1 MCWEGGS
8 WPCPLGFI
16 SELLRHIQRQS
27 CVYTPVPALHLSLD
41 TSKHSG
47 RQVLASSSSS
57 CPPTYCGGWWRL
69 STPEETELA
78 KVEWATCQEAAA
90 GRAGEALPAPETV
103 GGAGIH

>member
-27 CVYTPVPALHLSLD
+27 CVYTPVPALHLSLH

-47 RQVLASSSSS
+47 RQVLALLLLL
-57 CPPTYCGGWWRL
+57 L
-69 STPEETELA
+69 SPHLLRGMVET
-78 KVEWATCQEAAA
+78 QY
-90 GRAGEALPAPETV
+90 P
-103 GGAGIH
+103 